1 MKRIVATI
9 VLLMLLPL
17 SIAATS
23 TPDVITRGKTGTDI
37 YSIQV
42 RLIELGYLNYRA
54 TGKFSDMTTNAVRN
68 FQQRNNLPADGQIG
82 AETMRVLFSDEA
94 VRQGAN
100 PKFSSATGRAYNG
113 AVTQKGAV
121 SSWEAVSARF
131 PVGSQARITDYN
143 TGEAFTVTRTGGQNN
158 AEVTAT
164 TAEDNEVFKHVF
176 GGYSW
181 EHRPVLV
188 EINGTQYAGS
198 LFGMPTGLEMAGSNG
213 MSGSTFLYFNNARSD
228 VYELAD
234 EEHVIALTTVTET
247 S

>member
-1 MKRIVATI
+1 MVP
-9 VLLMLLPL
+9 VSLG
-17 SIAATS
+17 ATS
-23 TPDVITRGKTGTDI
+23 SPDVITRGETGTDI

-68 FQQRNNLPADGQIG
+68 FQLRNSLPADGQIG
-82 AETMRVLFSDEA
+82 AETMRVLFSDDA

-100 PKFSSATGRAYNG
+100 PKFSSAVGRAYTG
-113 AVTQKGAV
+113 AVSQKGAA
-121 SSWEAVSARF
+121 SSWEAISSLF

-143 TGEAFTVTRTGGQNN
+143 TGETFTVTRTGGTNN
-158 AEVTAT
+158 AEITAVS
-164 TAEDNEVFKHVF
+164 ADDNEAFSYIF

-188 EINGTQYAGS
+188 EIDGTQYAGS
-198 LFGMPTGLEMAGSNG
+198 LFGMPTGLEMAGSSG

-228 VYELAD
+228 ILGLAD
-234 EEHVIALTTVTET
+234 EEHVIAVTTVTET
-247 S
+247 G